1 MARPIPLETP
11 PRDPR
16 EELRSRLA
24 RAPVEHAEALLS
36 GYEVLQSLH
45 DHGVLELLR
54 GLLGGGGKVLE
65 IAVEA
70 AQSPDTIRGVRN
82 FLLLTKFFAGIPPDV
97 LHSLVETARTGAE
110 REKARKAPGLL
121 SLAGRLNNEDSR
133 RAMSVALDLLEA
145 LGKGL

>member
-1 MARPIPLETP
+1 MAQPIPMEP
-11 PRDPR
+11 PKRDPR
-16 EELRSRLA
+16 EELRARLE
-24 RAPVEHAEALLS
+24 RAPVEHAEALLA
-36 GYEVLQSLH
+36 GFEVLQGLH

-54 GLLGGGGKVLE
+54 GLLGGGDKILE

-70 AQSPDTIRGVRN
+70 AKAPETIRGVRN

-97 LHSLVETARTGAE
+97 LHSLVETARAGAE

-121 SLAGRLNNEDSR
+121 NLAGRLHNEDSR
-133 RAMSVALDLLEA
+133 RALSVALDLLEA